1 MLDLNKLE
9 MQLDKALLEDDLE
22 EWILN
27 KRKKNNL
34 MVQINKWYWY
44 PERDYYA
51 RYVSELRKVTDEL
64 KKKYG
69 TE

>member
-27 KRKKNNL
+27 KRKNNITDIEKL
-34 MVQINKWYWY
+34 KYEAYSKALHI
-44 PERDYYA
+44 A
-51 RYVSELRKVTDEL
+51 YVRELEEVTEEL

-69 TE
+69 ID

>member
-27 KRKKNNL
+27 KRKK
-34 MVQINKWYWY
+34 K
-44 PERDYYA
+44 
-51 RYVSELRKVTDEL
+51 T
-64 KKKYG
+64 
-69 TE
+69 T

>member
-27 KRKKNNL
+27 KRKNNITDIEKL
-34 MVQINKWYWY
+34 KYEAYSKALLI
-44 PERDYYA
+44 A
-51 RYVSELRKVTDEL
+51 YVRELEEVTEKL

-69 TE
+69 ID